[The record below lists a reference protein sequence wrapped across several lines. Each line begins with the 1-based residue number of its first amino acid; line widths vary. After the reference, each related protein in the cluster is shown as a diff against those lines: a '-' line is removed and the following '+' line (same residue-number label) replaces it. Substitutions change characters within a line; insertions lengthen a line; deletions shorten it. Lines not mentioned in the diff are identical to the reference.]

1 MNLSEMIDKE
11 YEPLIPS
18 FIRNQNMVFNE
29 LEVALVSD
37 DVDKIKF
44 LAHRLK
50 GTSENYGF
58 KQLGTY
64 ASDLECLV
72 DNNTIFD
79 IKDLIVNMR
88 TYLTLVEII
97 YIEI

>member
-11 YEPLIPS
+11 YAPLIPS
-18 FIRNQNMVFNE
+18 FIKNQYIVFNE

-37 DVDKIKF
+37 DMDTVKF

-58 KQLGTY
+58 KQLGAY
-64 ASDLECLV
+64 ADDLEYLLE
-72 DNNTIFD
+72 NNTIFD
-79 IKDLIVNMR
+79 IRELIVNMR
-88 TYLTLVEII
+88 TYLNLVEII
-97 YIEI
+97 YIEL